1 MLSLTGYWEISHVGA
16 IDRWTGR
23 LSTALMFVAGVAL
36 VLMMIQMAVDVF
48 MRNFFRS
55 PIEGSLEIVSNY
67 YMVAVVFLPLAFVE
81 RRHEHITVDLFVGM
95 MPESAQRFVRIIGY
109 IVCSVFF
116 GLLTWQTGI
125 DAFEAWERDEL
136 LMSSIFIILWPAK
149 MILPIGF
156 GLMLIQ
162 VLLHAW
168 KSIASADFDPHAPLP
183 TAQSGIRE

>member
-1 MLSLTGYWEISHVGA
+1 MDT

-23 LSTALMFVAGVAL
+23 LSAALMFIAGIAL
-36 VLMMIQMAVDVF
+36 MLMMIQMTVDVF

-67 YMVAVVFLPLAFVE
+67 HMVAVVFLPLALVE

-95 MPESAQRFVRIIGY
+95 MTAGAQRFVRIVGY

-116 GLLTWQTGI
+116 SLLTWQTGI

-136 LMSSIFIILWPAK
+136 LMSSIYIILWPAK
-149 MILPIGF
+149 MLLPIGF
-156 GLMLIQ
+156 GLMLMQ

-168 KSIASADFDPHAPLP
+168 KSMVSADFDPHAPMP

>member
-1 MLSLTGYWEISHVGA
+1 MNA
-16 IDRWTGR
+16 IDSWTER
-23 LSTALMFVAGVAL
+23 LSKLLMFVAGAAL
-36 VLMMIQMAVDVF
+36 MLMMIQMVLDVF

-67 YMVAVVFLPLAFVE
+67 YMVAVVFLPLALVE
-81 RRHEHITVDLFVGM
+81 RRHEHITVDLFVNLMPSGM
-95 MPESAQRFVRIIGY
+95 QRLVRIIGY

-116 GLLTWQTGI
+116 GLLAYQTGI
-125 DAFEAWERDEL
+125 DAFEAWERNEL

-149 MILPIGF
+149 MLLPIGF

-168 KSIASADFDPHAPLP
+168 KSIASAGFDPHAPLP

>member
-1 MLSLTGYWEISHVGA
+1 MDT

-23 LSTALMFVAGVAL
+23 LSTALMFIAGIAL
-36 VLMMIQMAVDVF
+36 MLMMVQMVIDVF

-67 YMVAVVFLPLAFVE
+67 HMVAVVFLPLALVE
-81 RRHEHITVDLFVGM
+81 RRNEHITVDLFVNM
-95 MPESAQRFVRIIGY
+95 MPAGAQRLVRIIGY
-109 IVCSVFF
+109 IVCAIFF
-116 GLLTWQTGI
+116 GLLTYQTGI
-125 DAFEAWERDEL
+125 DAFEAWERNEL

-149 MILPIGF
+149 MLLPIGF
-156 GLMLIQ
+156 GLMLVQ

-168 KSIASADFDPHAPLP
+168 KSIISADFDPHAPLP

>member
-1 MLSLTGYWEISHVGA
+1 MVDA

-23 LSTALMFVAGVAL
+23 LSTALMFVAGIAL
-36 VLMMIQMAVDVF
+36 MLMMIQMAVDVF

-67 YMVAVVFLPLAFVE
+67 HMVAVVFLPLALVE
-81 RRHEHITVDLFVGM
+81 RRHEHITVDLFVNM
-95 MPESAQRFVRIIGY
+95 MPAGAQRFVRIIGY
-109 IVCSVFF
+109 LVCSVFF

-125 DAFEAWERDEL
+125 DAFEAWQRDEL
-136 LMSSIFIILWPAK
+136 LMSSIYIILWPAK
-149 MILPIGF
+149 MLLPIGF
-156 GLMLIQ
+156 GLMLVQ

-183 TAQSGIRE
+183 TAHSGIRE

>member
-1 MLSLTGYWEISHVGA
+1 MFIAGIALT
-16 IDRWTGR
+16 
-23 LSTALMFVAGVAL
+23 
-36 VLMMIQMAVDVF
+36 LMMIQMVVDVF

-67 YMVAVVFLPLAFVE
+67 YMVAVVFLPLALVE

-95 MPESAQRFVRIIGY
+95 MPAGAQRLVRIIGY
-109 IVCSVFF
+109 IICSIFF
-116 GLLTWQTGI
+116 GLLTYQTGI
-125 DAFEAWERDEL
+125 DAFEAWERNEL

-149 MILPIGF
+149 MLLPIGF

-168 KSIASADFDPHAPLP
+168 KSMVSADFDPHAPLP
-183 TAQSGIRE
+183 TAVSGIRE